1 MCRIHLTR
9 LLDEELAASPEFRY
23 LDAWGRGEAE
33 VAFGSVSDGPADG
46 GAPWLVLA
54 GRSLVGRRSLAAM
67 ADTLEDGAAAAVP
80 RRLGS
85 TPLPAERAVYTLRGI
100 ERAEAVW
107 IERQRPP
114 RPPDEPTWPAV
125 LLGPAASDW
134 VRDGGAPP
142 ERLLAEPEA
151 LLAAFPGRVR
161 EVGLA
166 HEFSDYY
173 GEVREDVL
181 PFLPSGVRDVLEIGC
196 ARGAT
201 GGFLKARL
209 GCRVT
214 GVELNPEVA
223 ARAAAVLDRVVTGD
237 VVEVDLEGPFDAVL
251 ALELFE
257 HLTDQHRF
265 LARIRAL
272 LRPGGRL
279 VMSVP
284 NVGHWSIVEDLL
296 AGRWDYLP
304 IGLLCHTHYRFFTR
318 RTLEDWLRAAGFASV
333 ELVAQTTEPPDWL
346 DRVAGFEVDAE
357 SLRTSG
363 FWVIAERPR

>member
-1 MCRIHLTR
+1 MARIHLTR
-9 LLDEELAASPEFRY
+9 LQDEELAASPEFRY
-23 LDAWGRGEAE
+23 LGAWERGEVE
-33 VAFGSVSDGPADG
+33 VALGGTSDDPPED

-54 GRSLVGRRSLAAM
+54 GRTLLGRRSLRAM
-67 ADTLEDGAAAAVP
+67 ADALEDGAVAAVP

-107 IERQRPP
+107 LERRLEP
-114 RPPDEPTWPAV
+114 RSPDEPTWPGV
-125 LLGPAASDW
+125 LLAPVVAER
-134 VRDGGAPP
+134 VRAMGVTPG
-142 ERLLAEPEA
+142 RLLAEPGA
-151 LLAAFPGRVR
+151 LLAEYPGSVR

-181 PFLPSGVRDVLEIGC
+181 PFLAPGTREVLEIGC

-201 GGFLKARL
+201 GSFLKARL

-223 ARAAAVLDRVVTGD
+223 ARAASVLDRVVTGD
-237 VVEVDLEGPFDAVL
+237 VVEVEIDGPFDAVL

-265 LARIRAL
+265 LTRVREL

-304 IGLLCHTHYRFFTR
+304 IGLLCHTHHRFFTR

-333 ELVAQTTEPPDWL
+333 ELVPQTTEPPDWL
-346 DRVAGFEVDAE
+346 GRLAGFEVDAE

-363 FWVIAERPR
+363 FWVVAERAR